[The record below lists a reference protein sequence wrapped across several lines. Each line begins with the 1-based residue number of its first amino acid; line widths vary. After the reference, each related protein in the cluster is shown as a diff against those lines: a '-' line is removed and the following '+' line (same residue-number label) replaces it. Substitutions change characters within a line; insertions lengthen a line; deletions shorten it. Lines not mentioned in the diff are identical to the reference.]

1 MQGFVG
7 EKGECEKKTT
17 DERGFP
23 PFSKK
28 PSKTKTKGL
37 HFLVS
42 VEYL

>member
-28 PSKTKTKGL
+28 PSKTIFRK